1 MDDMKKTVLIAEDS
15 EVTQK
20 VLKFMLSKQGY
31 YVVSQCMNGVEAVEQ
46 YKKLKPDVILM
57 DIAMPEKDGITATK
71 EIIAFDKDARI
82 IVVSALY
89 NPKMKEDARE
99 AGARGYVIKPFEF
112 NDLIRAM
119 KDCLGPL
126 NEDRSDLK

>member
-1 MDDMKKTVLIAEDS
+1 MGVKKTVLIAEDS

-20 VLKFMLSKQGY
+20 VLNFMLSKQGY
-31 YVVSQCMNGVEAVEQ
+31 YIISQCMDGVEAVKQ

-57 DIAMPEKDGITATK
+57 DIAMPEKDGITATR
-71 EIIAFDKDARI
+71 EIIAFDKDAKI

-89 NPKMKEDARE
+89 NPKMKEDAE
-99 AGARGYVIKPFEF
+99 KAGAKGYVIKPFEF

-119 KDCLGPL
+119 KDCLGPDIA
-126 NEDRSDLK
+126 EE

>member
-1 MDDMKKTVLIAEDS
+1 MVENKTVMIAEDS
-15 EVTQK
+15 GVTQK
-20 VLKFMLSKQGY
+20 VLKFMLSKQDY
-31 YVVSQCMNGVEAVEQ
+31 LVVSQCMNGVEAVEE
-46 YKKLKPDVILM
+46 YKKLRPDVVLM
-57 DIAMPEKDGITATK
+57 DIAMPERDGITATR

-89 NPKMKEDARE
+89 NPKMKEDAKE

-119 KDCLGPL
+119 KDCLG
-126 NEDRSDLK
+126 NGEEQ